1 MESEGKKDK
10 TGKVDRDARNRELV
24 MRCREGDG
32 EARNLLFKENDGLL
46 KMAVNRLKG
55 FRYMEEDLLQEA
67 RQEMI
72 RIVED
77 FDLRQSGVK
86 FSTYAFNRIF
96 WKMCKIA
103 DKESSGQLRK
113 KTKIRREEDGEER
126 AWKVI
131 AMEEAKTGQGEKAEK
146 TVVEVVTLK
155 EEDIDS
161 IPAAKG
167 GIPENVV
174 LRREYDAELE
184 EYLNGGFLTAGE
196 QAVIRGIVQGKKS
209 KEIGARLYRRE
220 WEIEKIKKRA
230 LEKVMY
236 AEERETLFPEYAAG
250 YLSELSSKSEGD
262 TKYNIVLEDF
272 LKNSGFLTASEQA
285 VMGGI
290 ASGEGYDEIG
300 AKLYR
305 EAWEIEKIEKRA
317 LEKMMYVRDREELFP
332 RGFVG

>member
-1 MESEGKKDK
+1 MGSEGKKDEA
-10 TGKVDRDARNRELV
+10 GKMDERDARNRELV
-24 MRCREGDG
+24 RRCQEGDE
-32 EARNLLFKENDGLL
+32 EAWNLLFKENEGLL
-46 KMAVNRLKG
+46 RMAVNRLKE

-77 FDLRQSGVK
+77 FDLQQNEVK
-86 FSTYAFNRIF
+86 FSTFAFNHVF
-96 WKMCKIA
+96 WKLCKIA
-103 DKESSGQLRK
+103 DKESNGQLRK
-113 KTKIRREEDGEER
+113 KTRIGQEEEVEEEVK
-126 AWKVI
+126 KVI
-131 AMEEAKTGQGEKAEK
+131 A
-146 TVVEVVTLK
+146 L
-155 EEDIDS
+155 EDVDIGS

-167 GIPENVV
+167 GNPENTV

-184 EYLNGGFLTAGE
+184 AYLNGGFLTAGE
-196 QAVIRGIVQGKKS
+196 QAVLRGIVRGKDS

-236 AEERETLFPEYAAG
+236 AEEREALFPEYAAG

-262 TKYNIVLEDF
+262 TKYSAVLEDF

-285 VMGGI
+285 VMRGI
-290 ASGEGYDEIG
+290 AGGEGYDEIG

-305 EAWEIEKIEKRA
+305 EAWEIEKIEKKA
-317 LEKMMYVRDREELFP
+317 LEKMMYAREREELFP